1 MLGYHVELAV
11 VGLWVDA
18 PEARTADVGNA
29 RAESIAE
36 ESEQA
41 EHDIGIRAGVGH
53 DLHGLKFR
61 LLFEHYGEQ
70 DQAVAQRAGHRNR
83 VQSGELIREQVVPRH
98 APERAE
104 VLRIRTGVNGTD
116 RNHETHPVGRGDFTA
131 APSVSKGDAILC
143 CDQSGVAGGNC
154 FIAQIVL
161 LDPGNPIPAQRRHVV
176 ADERFRSRVAGLGEK
191 RGAQTQNKIRGS
203 RRSIGQMRKRLSE
216 AGPQCNLQD
225 QFRQLYSR

>member
-83 VQSGELIREQVVPRH
+83 VQPGELVRQQVVPGH
-98 APERAE
+98 APQRSK
-104 VLRIRTGVNGTD
+104 VLRIGTGVNNADGY
-116 RNHETHPVGRGDFTA
+116 HKPHAVGRGDFAA
-131 APSVSKGDAILC
+131 APGVRQSDAILC
-143 CDQSGVAGGNC
+143 GHQGGVADGNC
-154 FIAQIVL
+154 VVAQIVL
-161 LDPGNPIPAQRRHVV
+161 LDPGDPIPAQRRRVV
-176 ADERFRSRVAGLGEK
+176 TDEWLRARIASLCE
-191 RGAQTQNKIRGS
+191 
-203 RRSIGQMRKRLSE
+203 
-216 AGPQCNLQD
+216 
-225 QFRQLYSR
+225 